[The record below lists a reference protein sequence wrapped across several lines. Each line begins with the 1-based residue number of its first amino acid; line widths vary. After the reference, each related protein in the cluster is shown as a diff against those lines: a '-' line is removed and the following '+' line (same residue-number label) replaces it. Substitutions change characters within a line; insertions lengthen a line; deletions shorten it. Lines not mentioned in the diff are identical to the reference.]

1 MGIYHLMFRP
11 SNTKRAGEVMGS
23 AFRKVDG
30 ADVEDSTNDSLH
42 MPGLSCPRNIKFEV
56 GTRTC

>member
-1 MGIYHLMFRP
+1 MFRP